1 MTEKIKIFFSWV
13 KNVLFRPFVVQPI
26 QDITPKGEVLK
37 RRYDKS
43 KSKTLS
49 DLLDE
54 LEYTFDAM
62 EIDYDKMSYL
72 LKSEVKGLKKYGVSV
87 IPELVNKS
95 DKNLEQTFINSNV
108 ELPSIL
114 FMAINDGESS
124 NDKQNFMNPDFFFA
138 IKQKKCPWFVAKQT
152 GVIFNCGF
160 GYRDAYDKDKKILWV
175 NFYITVNQSG
185 EVLCTHYLAN
195 NTVQTP
201 TGMYNKK
208 SWVVY
213 NWGRND
219 LEKDYVSKI
228 VAHYFNTW
236 ISKRTMWSTTVER
249 NEHRAVFY
257 VDPRETKT
265 YFKGRD
271 KSVTENGVTKRII
284 HLVEEHKRNY
294 LNGRVA
300 VVREHIRGLNKFTWK
315 GFNCYVASPK
325 FHIDVQTYT
334 APAEDVAEEDVG
346 VGKKYVETSAFADI
360 LHQHGGKK
368 LKTHARRQR

>member
-1 MTEKIKIFFSWV
+1 MIEKIKLLFTWV
-13 KNVLFRPFVVQPI
+13 KNVLFRPLAVQPI
-26 QDITPKGEVLK
+26 QDITPKGETPK
-37 RRYDKS
+37 RKYDKT

-62 EIDYDKMSYL
+62 EIDYDRLSYL
-72 LKSEVKGLKKYGVSV
+72 SKSDVKGLKKYGVSV

-95 DKNLEQTFINSNV
+95 DKDLGKTFIAGVKTAGSA

-114 FMAINDGESS
+114 FMAINDGESES
-124 NDKQNFMNPDFFFA
+124 DKKKFMRPDFFFA
-138 IKQKKCPWFVAKQT
+138 IKQKKCPWFVAKQV
-152 GVIFNCGF
+152 GVIYNCGF
-160 GYRDAYDKDKKILWV
+160 GYRDGHDKKILWV
-175 NFYITVNQSG
+175 NFYITVDQNG

-201 TGMYNKK
+201 TGTYNKK

-219 LEKDYVSKI
+219 LEKDYVSKT

-236 ISKRTMWSTTVER
+236 IGKRTMWSTTVER

-257 VDPRETKT
+257 VDPKETKA

-271 KSVTENGVTKRII
+271 KSVTENGSTKRII
-284 HLVEEHKRNY
+284 HLVEEHERKY

-300 VVREHIRGLNKFTWK
+300 VVREHIRGLNKFSWK
-315 GFNCYVASPK
+315 GFDCYVAAPK
-325 FHIDVQTYT
+325 FHFDVQTFT

-346 VGKKYVETSAFADI
+346 VGKRYVDTSTFADM
-360 LHQHGGKK
+360 LHQHGGRKI
-368 LKTHARRQR
+368 

>member
-1 MTEKIKIFFSWV
+1 MIEKIKILFTWV
-13 KNVLFRPFVVQPI
+13 KNILFRPFAVQPI
-26 QDITPKGEVLK
+26 QDITPKGEIPK
-37 RRYDKS
+37 RKYDKT

-62 EIDYDKMSYL
+62 EIDYDRLSYL
-72 LKSEVKGLKKYGVSV
+72 SKSDVKGLKKYGVSV
-87 IPELVNKS
+87 IPELFYKDVEK
-95 DKNLEQTFINSNV
+95 TFIDGDA

-114 FMAINDGESS
+114 FMALNDGESVK
-124 NDKQNFMNPDFFFA
+124 DKKKFMQPDFFFA
-138 IKQKKCPWFVAKQT
+138 IKQKKCPWFVAKQV
-152 GVIFNCGF
+152 GVIYNCGF
-160 GYRDAYDKDKKILWV
+160 GYRDVHDNKILWV

-236 ISKRTMWSTTVER
+236 LSKRTMWSTTVER

-257 VDPRETKT
+257 VDPKETKA

-271 KSVTENGVTKRII
+271 KSVTENGSTKRII
-284 HLVEEHKRNY
+284 HLVEEHERKY

-300 VVREHIRGLNKFTWK
+300 VVREHIRGLNKFSWK
-315 GFNCYVASPK
+315 GFNCYVAAPK
-325 FHIDVQTYT
+325 FHFDVQTFT
-334 APAEDVAEEDVG
+334 APSEDVAEEDVG
-346 VGKKYVETSAFADI
+346 IGKRYVDTSTFADM
-360 LHQHGGKK
+360 LHQHGGQKI
-368 LKTHARRQR
+368 

>member
-1 MTEKIKIFFSWV
+1 MIKKIKIFFSWV
-13 KNVLFRPFVVQPI
+13 KNVLFRPLAVQPI
-26 QDITPKGEVLK
+26 QDITPKGETPK
-37 RRYDKS
+37 RKYDKS

-62 EIDYDKMSYL
+62 EIDYDRLSYL
-72 LKSEVKGLKKYGVSV
+72 SKSDVKGLKKYGVSV

-95 DKNLEQTFINSNV
+95 DKNVEKTFIDGGV
-108 ELPSIL
+108 GLPSIL
-114 FMAINDGESS
+114 FMAINDGESAS
-124 NDKQNFMNPDFFFA
+124 NKKKFMQPDFFFA
-138 IKQKKCPWFVAKQT
+138 IKQKKCPWFVAKQA
-152 GVIFNCGF
+152 GVIYNCGF

-201 TGMYNKK
+201 TGTYNKK

-213 NWGRND
+213 NWGRDD

-236 ISKRTMWSTTVER
+236 IGKRTMWSTTVER
-249 NEHRAVFY
+249 DGVRAIFY
-257 VDPRETKT
+257 VDHRDTKT
-265 YFKGRD
+265 YFKNRD
-271 KSVTENGVTKRII
+271 KTVTENGATKRII
-284 HLVEEHKRNY
+284 HLVEEHKREY

-300 VVREHIRGLNKFTWK
+300 VVREHIRGLNKFSWK
-315 GFNCYVASPK
+315 GFDCYVASPK
-325 FHIDVQTYT
+325 FHFDVQTST

-346 VGKKYVETSAFADI
+346 VGKGYVDTATFADM
-360 LHQHGGKK
+360 LHQHGGQ
-368 LKTHARRQR
+368 RR